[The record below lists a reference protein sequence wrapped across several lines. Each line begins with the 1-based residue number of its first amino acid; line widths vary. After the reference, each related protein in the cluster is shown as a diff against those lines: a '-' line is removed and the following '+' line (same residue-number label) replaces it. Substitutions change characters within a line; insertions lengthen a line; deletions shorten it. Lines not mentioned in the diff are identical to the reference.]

1 MKRTF
6 ATLTLLAL
14 ALCQVAAVPASA
26 AVPKS
31 AAPKAAASQGDGIA
45 KAKAFFQRY
54 VALEHAFDLAMVNL
68 YSDSVVIKNKRYMPD
83 GKIVPMTVPASR
95 FKKALKDYMPKARQV
110 GDISTYTNDTYT
122 MEGNRV
128 RINVIRYSSVEKVSS
143 PVSILVGPDPSGKWL
158 IFEEVSESHL
168 KR

>member
-6 ATLTLLAL
+6 ITVAILAL
-14 ALCQVAAVPASA
+14 ALCQIVAASPT
-26 AVPKS
+26 AVPK
-31 AAPKAAASQGDGIA
+31 GDVIA
-45 KAKAFFQRY
+45 KAKAFFKRY
-54 VALEHAFDLAMVNL
+54 VTLEHAFDPAMVDL

-110 GDISTYTNDTYT
+110 GDVSTYTNETYA

-128 RINVIRYSSVEKVSS
+128 RINVTRYSSVEKVSS